1 MSDKEQ
7 IQAIFLF
14 EFKMGHKAVKPTH
27 YISNAFGPGT
37 ADKCTVQWWF
47 KKFCKRD
54 ESLEDKEH
62 RGQLSEVDN
71 DKLRTIVK
79 TDPLTTTWEVA
90 EELNVDHSMVMQH
103 LKQIGKVKK
112 LDKWV
117 PQELTESKKNCC
129 CEVLSFFI
137 LSNNKQFLYPIVM
150 CDIMWILYDNQLSGW
165 TKKKLQSSS
174 QRQLAPKEKK
184 KKVTVTHGL
193 VVCCPSD
200 PLQFSEFW
208 RTHYI
213 WELCSANWYDAPK
226 TEVPAAAISQQ
237 KGPNSSPRQRLTLR
251 PTTNASKIE
260 RIQLRSFASSTI
272 FTWLLAN
279 WLPLLQASWQL
290 FAGKPAGGRKCFPRV
305 HSVTRVYV
313 PRFFVSSQQRFGA
326 TDIKALSASQLLR
339 LGQTVLQLLG
349 KSVLQLYFI

>member
-1 MSDKEQ
+1 M
-7 IQAIFLF
+7 
-14 EFKMGHKAVKPTH
+14 
-27 YISNAFGPGT
+27 
-37 ADKCTVQWWF
+37 
-47 KKFCKRD
+47 
-54 ESLEDKEH
+54 
-62 RGQLSEVDN
+62 
-71 DKLRTIVK
+71 
-79 TDPLTTTWEVA
+79 
-90 EELNVDHSMVMQH
+90 
-103 LKQIGKVKK
+103 
-112 LDKWV
+112 
-117 PQELTESKKNCC
+117 
-129 CEVLSFFI
+129 LSFFI

-184 KKVTVTHGL
+184 KKKVTVTDSL

-208 RTHYI
+208 WTHYI
-213 WELCSANWYDAPK
+213 WELCSANWYDAAR
-226 TEVPAAAISQQ
+226 TAVPAAAISQQ

-272 FTWLLAN
+272 FTWPLAN

-326 TDIKALSASQLLR
+326 TDIKALGASQLSR